1 MESVKERVRAF
12 VSHKRLT
19 MKEFE
24 RICGLSNGYV
34 ASMRQS
40 IGREKLENIIRAFPD
55 LNREWLLYG
64 EGSMLRTSAPS
75 VSQHNGDN
83 SPNVFQQ
90 VGEPNSTDANK
101 LYEIIAEKDRQID
114 RLLSIMEA
122 HVCR

>member
-1 MESVKERVRAF
+1 MGLKER
-12 VSHKRLT
+12 LT
-19 MKEFE
+19 SFARSK
-24 RICGLSNGYV
+24 GLSNKAFETSCGLANGFMNK
-34 ASMRQS
+34 ASDNTRKS
-40 IGREKLENIIRAFPD
+40 SLERVSAVFPD
-55 LNREWLLYG
+55 LNINWVLTG

>member
-1 MESVKERVRAF
+1 MGVKERLSEFIASKCLTVKAF
-12 VSHKRLT
+12 EEQS
-19 MKEFE
+19 
-24 RICGLSNGYV
+24 GLSNGTV
-34 ASMRQS
+34 AKV
-40 IGREKLENIIRAFPD
+40 GENIRKTTLARISKSFPD
-55 LNREWLLYG
+55 LNINWVLTG